1 MSIQKATQIGSVSGN
16 FWRAGSIYISPDH
29 SHSRVTMYLYLDQSA
44 YRGGSA
50 PLYSQDFLML
60 NDENPFTDLALNAV
74 SDAKLVAVE
83 SLFSGGVIVSG
94 V

>member
-1 MSIQKATQIGSVSGN
+1 MSIQKATEIGSVSGN
-16 FWRAGSIYISPDH
+16 FWRAGSIYISPDR
-29 SHSRVTMYLYLDQSA
+29 SHSRVVMNLYLSQAA
-44 YRGGSA
+44 YQGGAA
-50 PLYSQDFLML
+50 PLHSQDFLML

-83 SLFSGGVIVSG
+83 SLFSGGTIVSG